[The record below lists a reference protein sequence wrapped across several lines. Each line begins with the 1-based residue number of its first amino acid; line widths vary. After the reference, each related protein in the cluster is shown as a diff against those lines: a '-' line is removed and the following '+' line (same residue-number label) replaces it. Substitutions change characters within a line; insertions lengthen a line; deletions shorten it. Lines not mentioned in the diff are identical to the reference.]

1 MFVRGFLGLIALSVF
16 WGGMAY
22 LLGYFGLHVSPL
34 ITAVLGGMITS
45 AISPRLGE
53 ALQAS
58 GALKFGTKEVLRLGI
73 VFYGLH
79 ISLNQIFD
87 VGLIGLGF
95 GFCVVVGTLVL
106 GTFLGQK
113 MGLDKHSALLVS
125 AGSAICGAAAVL
137 AVQSV
142 TKSQS
147 EKVVTAVATVVFFG
161 TIGMIFYPWL
171 LNGVESH
178 FVQGVVAGGTLHEV
192 AHVVGAGAGL
202 SKEAA
207 EVAII
212 VKMIRVMLLVPV
224 LFVLLF
230 FFESDKKGVIKGS
243 FPWFA
248 LFFLVMVGLNSWFE
262 IPFKQELISF
272 DLMLLCIAMCALGLN
287 THVKTLKKVGLKPF
301 ALAGVL
307 MLWLIGFGGVFIQAY
322 M

>member
-1 MFVRGFLGLIALSVF
+1 MFFYGFMGLVVLSAF

-22 LLGYFGLHVSPL
+22 LLAYFGLHVSPL
-34 ITAVLGGMITS
+34 ITAVLGGMVTS
-45 AISPRLGE
+45 AIFPHLGE
-53 ALQAS
+53 TLQKS

-73 VFYGLH
+73 VLYGLH
-79 ISLNQIFD
+79 ISLNQILD
-87 VGLIGLGF
+87 VGLVGLGF
-95 GFCVVVGTLVL
+95 GFCVVVGTLAL

-113 MGLDKHSALLVS
+113 LGLDKHSALLVS

-147 EKVVTAVATVVFFG
+147 EKVVAAVATVVLFG
-161 TIGMIFYPWL
+161 TIGMIFYPWGL
-171 LNGVESH
+171 GGVENP
-178 FVQGVVAGGTLHEV
+178 FVQGVIAGGTLHEV

-202 SKEAA
+202 PKEAA

-212 VKMIRVMLLVPV
+212 VKMIRVMFLVPV

-230 FFESDKKGVIKGS
+230 FFKGEGKGAIRGS

-248 LFFLVMVGLNSWFE
+248 LFFLVVVGLNSWFE
-262 IPFKQELISF
+262 VPFKKELISF
-272 DLMLLCIAMCALGLN
+272 DLMLLSIAMCALGLN
-287 THVKTLKKVGLKPF
+287 THVKTLKKMGSKPF
-301 ALAGVL
+301 ILAAIL
-307 MLWLIGFGGVFIQAY
+307 MLWLISLGTLFFWLY